1 MNTFEN
7 RPPSI
12 AVVGAGIAGL
22 ACAMTLAEAGLR
34 VTLFDKGRSP
44 GGRVA
49 TRRGSRGGDGQSAV
63 SFDHGAQFAT
73 ARGAGF
79 SALLEALQAE
89 GTVAPWPAAGRRNE
103 TAFVG
108 VPGMSALPRALT
120 ARLTR
125 QGVAIQCERYVS
137 WLHEGGAIRHWP
149 AADAVPG
156 STHASGGVL
165 SEKFDAVLL
174 ALPAP
179 QAAALL
185 STRGHRFGE
194 QVSGVAIAPCWA
206 VMASF
211 AAPVPAADVIR
222 PANGPLVWIAR
233 NSNRPG
239 HNPVPDAWVLH
250 ASAFWSRAHLDDDAD
265 SVIEALMAA
274 FGDVAGTALPVPASV
289 AAHRWRYALVETPL
303 GRDYLWDSSARIGV
317 CGDWCLGARVE
328 AAYDS
333 GVALARAVLEPS

>member
-1 MNTFEN
+1 MKAPEN
-7 RPPSI
+7 RSSSI

-22 ACAMTLAEAGLR
+22 ACAMTLAESGQR

-49 TRRGSRGGDGQSAV
+49 TRRGSRHGDAHSTA

-73 ARGAGF
+73 ARGDGF
-79 SALLEALQAE
+79 AAVLESLQAE
-89 GTVAPWPAAGRRNE
+89 GIVAPWPAAQRE
-103 TAFVG
+103 TDTAYVG
-108 VPGMSALPRALT
+108 VPGMSALPRAL
-120 ARLTR
+120 AERLIR
-125 QGVAIQCERYVS
+125 QGVTINTERHVA
-137 WLHEGGAIRHWP
+137 WLHEGGALRHLP
-149 AADAVPG
+149 AAEAAPG
-156 STHASGGVL
+156 STHASGGTL

-174 ALPAP
+174 AAPAP
-179 QAAALL
+179 QAIPLL
-185 STRGHRFGE
+185 LTRGHRYAE
-194 QVSGVAIAPCWA
+194 RLANVAIAPCWA

-222 PANGPLVWIAR
+222 PASGPLVWIAR

-239 HNPVPDAWVLH
+239 HNALPDAWVLH
-250 ASAFWSRAHLDDDAD
+250 AGAFWSRTHLDDTAD
-265 SVIEALMAA
+265 SVIDTLMAA
-274 FGDVAGTALPVPASV
+274 FSDAAGVALPVPTYV

-303 GRDYLWDSSARIGV
+303 GQEYLWDRSARIGV